1 MLKVKGYEL
10 EEPVFRDSFDRRA
23 VKVQNSIFAT
33 LKQLNIDRED
43 ARVPMEKMSRKKAKA
58 SVSFWFEGR
67 NLKYAYSQMPR
78 FIDNLYV
85 VDKIL
90 EIYVNQLFEKEITLD
105 QFQREFS
112 DDDKIDEK
120 LAEARKTLGVEEDEA
135 DFELISK
142 NYKSLAKEHHPD
154 MGGNHEMFQKIN
166 AAHKM
171 IKKELE

>member
-10 EEPVFRDSFDRRA
+10 EEPVFKDSFDRRA
-23 VKVQNSIFAT
+23 VKVQNNIFTT
-33 LKQLNIDRED
+33 LKQLNIERDD
-43 ARVPMEKMSRKKAKA
+43 ANIPMEKMAQKKAKA

-85 VDKIL
+85 IDKIL
-90 EIYVNQLFEKEITLD
+90 EIYINQLFEKEITLD

-112 DDDKIDEK
+112 SDDKIDEK
-120 LAEARKTLGVEEDEA
+120 LAEARKNLGVDEDET
-135 DFELISK
+135 DLELISK
-142 NYKSLAKEHHPD
+142 NYKSLAKKHHPD
-154 MGGNHEMFQKIN
+154 MGGDHKMFQKIN

>member
-23 VKVQNSIFAT
+23 VKIQNKIFAT
-33 LKQLNIDRED
+33 LKQLNIDRDD
-43 ARVPMEKMSRKKAKA
+43 ANVSMEKMTRKKVKA
-58 SVSFWFEGR
+58 SASFWFEGR
-67 NLKYAYSQMPR
+67 NLKYTYSQMPR

-85 VDKIL
+85 IDKIL
-90 EIYVNQLFEKEITLD
+90 EIYVDQLFEKEITLD

-112 DDDKIDEK
+112 DENNIDEK
-120 LAEARKTLGVEEDEA
+120 LTEARKTLGVDEDEI
-135 DFELISK
+135 DLELISK
-142 NYKSLAKEHHPD
+142 NYKSLAKNHHPD
-154 MGGNHEMFQKIN
+154 MGGDPKIFQKIN

>member
-23 VKVQNSIFAT
+23 VKVQNHIFAT
-33 LKQLNIDRED
+33 LKQLNIERDD
-43 ARVPMEKMSRKKAKA
+43 AKVSMEKMARKKAKA
-58 SVSFWFEGR
+58 SVAFWFEGR
-67 NLKYAYSQMPR
+67 NLKYNYSQMPR

-90 EIYVNQLFEKEITLD
+90 EIYVDQLFNKEITLD

-120 LAEARKTLGVEEDEA
+120 LADARKTLEVAEDET

-142 NYKSLAKEHHPD
+142 NYKSLAKKCHPD
-154 MGGNHEMFQKIN
+154 MGGDHEMFQKIN
-166 AAHKM
+166 TAHKM

>member
-10 EEPVFRDSFDRRA
+10 EEPAFRDSFDRRA
-23 VKVQNSIFAT
+23 VKVQNSIYAT
-33 LKQLNIDRED
+33 LKQLNIERDD
-43 ARVPMEKMSRKKAKA
+43 ARIPMEKMARMKSKA
-58 SVSFWFEGR
+58 SVAFWFEGR
-67 NLKYAYSQMPR
+67 NLKYTYSLMPR

-90 EIYVNQLFEKEITLD
+90 TVFVDQLFEKEITLD

-120 LAEARKTLGVEEDEA
+120 LAEARKALGVDEDET

-142 NYKSLAKEHHPD
+142 NYKSLAKKHHPD
-154 MGGNHEMFQKIN
+154 MGGDHKEFQKIN

-171 IKKELE
+171 MKKELE

>member
-23 VKVQNSIFAT
+23 IKVQNNIFAT
-33 LKQLNIDRED
+33 LKQLNIDRDD
-43 ARVPMEKMSRKKAKA
+43 AKVSMEKMARKKAKA

-67 NLKYAYSQMPR
+67 NLKYTYHQMPR

-105 QFQREFS
+105 QFHREFS

-120 LAEARKTLGVEEDEA
+120 LAMLVFKCISIILM
-135 DFELISK
+135 EL
-142 NYKSLAKEHHPD
+142 NMQDRE
-154 MGGNHEMFQKIN
+154 
-166 AAHKM
+166 
-171 IKKELE
+171 KELLEKMYNFPDK

>member
-23 VKVQNSIFAT
+23 VKIQNNIFAT
-33 LKQLNIDRED
+33 LKQLNIDRDD
-43 ARVPMEKMSRKKAKA
+43 ANVSMEKMTRKKVKA
-58 SVSFWFEGR
+58 SASFWFEGR
-67 NLKYAYSQMPR
+67 NLKYTYSQMPR

-85 VDKIL
+85 IDKIL
-90 EIYVNQLFEKEITLD
+90 EIYVDQLFEKEITLD

-112 DDDKIDEK
+112 DESNIDEK
-120 LAEARKTLGVEEDEA
+120 LTEARKTLGVDEDET
-135 DFELISK
+135 DLELISK
-142 NYKSLAKEHHPD
+142 NYKSLAKNHHPD
-154 MGGNHEMFQKIN
+154 MGGDPKIFQKIN